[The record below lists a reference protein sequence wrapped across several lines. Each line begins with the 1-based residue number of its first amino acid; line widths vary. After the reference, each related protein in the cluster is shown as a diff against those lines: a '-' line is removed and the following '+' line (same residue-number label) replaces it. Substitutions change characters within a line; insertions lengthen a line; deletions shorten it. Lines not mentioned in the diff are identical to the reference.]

1 MERAK
6 LISIITD
13 KLKSDKLVLPT
24 LPDVALSINK
34 ELSNDDIDM
43 DTLIGQ
49 IQRDT
54 ALSARIIKYANT
66 AAIRGHKKI
75 TSISQATIRIGLSPL
90 KKIITA
96 FAIEQV
102 YFAKDLDIAIHL
114 SNIWN
119 NTRNIAIRTAAMS
132 NLIRKEEK
140 DSVCENTLFL
150 IALVH
155 NIGALTILSEVDK
168 QNAII
173 GEKTI
178 DKSVLNSVTNAMS
191 ATVTRQILSS
201 WHFPSEI
208 IYIATHWLSSPIA
221 TTQKIT
227 YMDLLQGA
235 LASSEYLDADFSSEI
250 LDHLELKNEKLC
262 KNWYT
267 SSEFESEMSEIK
279 KMF

>member
-13 KLKSDKLVLPT
+13 KLKSDKLILPT
-24 LPDVALSINK
+24 LPDVALSISK
-34 ELSNDDIDM
+34 QLSDNNVNM
-43 DTLIGQ
+43 DTLISQ

-66 AAIRGHKKI
+66 AAIRGHKPI

-102 YFAKDLDIAIHL
+102 YFAKDIDIAIHL

-119 NTRNIAIRTAAMS
+119 NTRDIAIRTAAMS
-132 NLIRKEEK
+132 RLLSDDSKE
-140 DSVCENTLFL
+140 SVCENTLFL

-168 QNAII
+168 QSVLK
-173 GEKTI
+173 GEQNI
-178 DKSVLNSVTNAMS
+178 DKGVLNSVTNAMS
-191 ATVTRQILSS
+191 VTVTNRILSS
-201 WHFPSEI
+201 WHFPTEI
-208 IYIATHWLSSPIA
+208 IYIATHWLSSPNPS
-221 TTQKIT
+221 THKIT

-235 LASSEYLDADFSSEI
+235 LASGGYLDTDFSKEI
-250 LDHLELKNEKLC
+250 LSHLELKNEKFN
-262 KNWYT
+262 KDWYT
-267 SSEFESEMSEIK
+267 STQFISEMNELK
-279 KMF
+279 KVF

>member
-6 LISIITD
+6 LIGIITE
-13 KLKSDKLVLPT
+13 KLKRDELILPT
-24 LPDVALSINK
+24 LPDVAFSISK
-34 ELSNDDIDM
+34 ELSNENIDL
-43 DTLIGQ
+43 DTLISQ

-66 AAIRGHKKI
+66 AAIRGHKQI

-102 YFAKDLDIAIHL
+102 YFAKDVDIAIHL

-119 NTRNIAIRTAAMS
+119 YTQDIAIRSAAM
-132 NLIRKEEK
+132 NKLINEDEKEG
-140 DSVCENTLFL
+140 VCENTLFL

-168 QNAII
+168 LNAVT
-173 GEKTI
+173 GKKNI

-191 ATVTRQILSS
+191 ASVTRQILSS
-201 WHFPSEI
+201 WCFPSEI
-208 IYIATHWLSSPIA
+208 VYIATHWLSSPIA
-221 TTQKIT
+221 TTNKIT

-235 LASSEYLDADFSSEI
+235 LASGGYLDTDFSKEI
-250 LDHLELKNEKLC
+250 LNHLELKNEKFN
-262 KNWYT
+262 KDWYT
-267 SSEFESEMSEIK
+267 SSQFISEMSEVRK
-279 KMF
+279 VF